1 MWTPITPALMPAAI
15 RMFAM
20 QVRYRAADGGPA
32 FVRFLW
38 LLTPIHAFGV
48 LWLAAWVLATMRLTV
63 AIVVAIW
70 SALSILC
77 ALIFLLHH

>member
-1 MWTPITPALMPAAI
+1 MLAVQPTGGGLTKCSPITPALMPAAI

-20 QVRYRAADGGPA
+20 QVRYRAADGGPT

-63 AIVVAIW
+63 AIVVATW
-70 SALSILC
+70 
-77 ALIFLLHH
+77 

>member
-1 MWTPITPALMPAAI
+1 MPAAI

-20 QVRYRAADGGPA
+20 QVRYRAADGGPT
-32 FVRFLW
+32 FVHFLW

-70 SALSILC
+70 CVPGILC
-77 ALIFLLHH
+77 NPNIIMQH